1 MALWL
6 LDLHWYLG
14 WVVLQLLVR
23 RIRSFSLCV
32 MVIWGYIHRI
42 CRVYAG
48 YILLSDTLIWPILT
62 YVRLVFGAG
71 FWAPNGPHFVG
82 VRPPAALK
90 PPKSEHMTILDCPVC
105 QVYFFLNNSPKKT
118 HIKTIKTN
126 HWKAWK
132 IQIAPI
138 SLWCYPILFPTRQ
151 VWHPLS
157 FSRFHLPLWHPNW
170 QLSWTTHRNIS
181 RRHGV
186 EICYLCT
193 IG

>member
-1 MALWL
+1 MQGISYFQTHSFDQFWPMCGWCLV
-6 LDLHWYLG
+6 LDFE
-14 WVVLQLLVR
+14 LQ
-23 RIRSFSLCV
+23 
-32 MVIWGYIHRI
+32 MG
-42 CRVYAG
+42 
-48 YILLSDTLIWPILT
+48 PILWEFGLRQHWTSQVWT
-62 YVRLVFGAG
+62 YDNLGLPSVSSL
-71 FWAPNGPHFVG
+71 
-82 VRPPAALK
+82 
-90 PPKSEHMTILDCPVC
+90 
-105 QVYFFLNNSPKKT
+105 FFLNNSPKKT
-118 HIKTIKTN
+118 RIKTIKTN
-126 HWKAWK
+126 HWKAWN